1 MQERKAAWLATQRDI
16 SAADVRRG
24 QEIVNKAQKKRLEAA
39 GWKFGTVQEFLGLS
53 DAEAALIELRLILAA
68 HLKKIRQKH
77 KVTQMALAKAIGSS
91 QPRVAKIEAGDP
103 SVSLDLLIKASFA
116 AGATRK
122 DLATAIAAGAKT
134 RRP

>member
-1 MQERKAAWLATQRDI
+1 
-16 SAADVRRG
+16 
-24 QEIVNKAQKKRLEAA
+24 VNKAQKKRLEAA

-77 KVTQMALAKAIGSS
+77 KVTQVALAKAIGSS

-134 RRP
+134 RRPA